1 VKKVWTGKVT
11 DKFRLI
17 VYKGKKIL
25 LDKFFRTLRGAK
37 IAFSKIFNKYA
48 FKEGVMASWS
58 IFIRGDL
65 KSLKPPLCLY
75 ASGINH

>member
-1 VKKVWTGKVT
+1 
-11 DKFRLI
+11 
-17 VYKGKKIL
+17 VYKGEKKIF
-25 LDKFFRTLRGAK
+25 DKNFRPLRGAK
-37 IAFSKIFNKYA
+37 IAFSRIYNKFA

-58 IFIRGDL
+58 ILIHGDL